1 MFHHNHALSS
11 CSIIIIIIT
20 INMSHHHVLSSSIII
35 IIIIALINY
44 VITMIN
50 IILYCVIIYISTIF
64 LSSIIQQYHTYIHII
79 SYLVICRTLKDV
91 KRRATQSVL
100 ATVGAAEST
109 KDEDFDAHMEHFTS
123 MLQDMNECKLL
134 VKLMMYACMY
144 MYVCMCV

>member
-1 MFHHNHALSS
+1 LF
-11 CSIIIIIIT
+11 IP
-20 INMSHHHVLSSSIII
+20 
-35 IIIIALINY
+35 
-44 VITMIN
+44 
-50 IILYCVIIYISTIF
+50 VIIYISAIF

-79 SYLVICRTLKDV
+79 SCLIIYRTLKDV

-134 VKLMMYACMY
+134 VILMMYACMY